1 MESNPD
7 NNKQNAVGRS
17 KTVFVFEKAG
27 GSVGVV
33 SEIFAQSSSNDCEE
47 RLVFKGPV
55 SFNARTRE
63 HLNSIIIPILDRILE
78 FIGIPMKNY
87 EISITNLGA
96 TASKGIG
103 IEMTGFSADLPI
115 LLSLLSSSLQVPLR
129 QNIACTG
136 HVGSLDGDIVPVL
149 DIPAKLEALIS
160 SPGISAFVHP
170 DLKKDRSLE
179 VLTPNEYQSAEES
192 LLRHK
197 GKIKISTIKNIHD
210 AIQLFMT
217 DESVVLGSLRAG
229 FFHTIGAFME
239 MDDPVAKTTSLLACG
254 NEKRFWDA
262 LEYLL
267 LNQDIEKAHGLL
279 KSYVDFHIGIQSY
292 PERFGEKLFRL
303 VISLPPATRK
313 SDNLFPL
320 LLMEQCIK
328 LSQYANAADHND
340 VRRLY
345 NTAFGEGFSVSVHQV
360 DKSQTLY
367 SAENGE
373 SYLFE
378 RLLAEISE
386 ENLASQV
393 GRQIDEG
400 RVSYTMESVTVK
412 DSSEFNE
419 AITSFYAHLFRHTG
433 SPNGHINPAALR
445 DEANALLEKAF
456 DGKGGYNAA
465 LSEGRN
471 GTKGGMRKVFDVM
484 TEYLKQER
492 EGKYINR
499 IFKEIIDPR
508 EWDVKVK
515 LMGTFMER
523 IKPELPEDLRDL
535 PAEKLASHWET
546 ILRNYVISREKVS
559 DLLKRL

>member
-170 DLKKDRSLE
+170 DLKKDRSLQ

-400 RVSYTMESVTVK
+400 RVSYTM
-412 DSSEFNE
+412 
-419 AITSFYAHLFRHTG
+419 
-433 SPNGHINPAALR
+433 
-445 DEANALLEKAF
+445 
-456 DGKGGYNAA
+456 
-465 LSEGRN
+465 
-471 GTKGGMRKVFDVM
+471 
-484 TEYLKQER
+484 
-492 EGKYINR
+492 
-499 IFKEIIDPR
+499 
-508 EWDVKVK
+508 
-515 LMGTFMER
+515 
-523 IKPELPEDLRDL
+523 
-535 PAEKLASHWET
+535 
-546 ILRNYVISREKVS
+546 
-559 DLLKRL
+559 